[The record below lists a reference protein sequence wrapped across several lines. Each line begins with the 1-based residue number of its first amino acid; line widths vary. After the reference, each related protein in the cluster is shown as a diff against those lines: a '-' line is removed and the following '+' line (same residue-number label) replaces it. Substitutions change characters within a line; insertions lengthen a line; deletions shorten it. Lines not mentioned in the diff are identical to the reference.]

1 MKIFIAQLNYIVG
14 DLDENTK
21 KIIDAIYKAKE
32 KKADIVLFSELAICG
47 YPPEDLLYFEDFEK
61 KIHLKLEEII
71 SHTKDIFVVVGL
83 IRKNPSK
90 QEKDLYNSA
99 AIICDGKLLGYKD
112 KTLLPDY
119 DVFKE
124 RRYFEP
130 GKEEKIFQYKN
141 KKISVLI
148 CEDAWQHGGKV
159 HFTKYLKDPVLDV
172 KPLHPDIVLNLSASP
187 FYFEKRDV
195 RLHIYE
201 QTAKTLNCPVIVCN
215 QVGANDELVFD
226 GYSMFFDKEGILREI
241 GKGFEE
247 DFLLIDLEKKE
258 KEKSFITSSIEDLYH
273 SLVLGV
279 KDYFRKQNL
288 KKACIGLSG
297 GIDSALVC
305 CIAQQALGKENV
317 LAVNMPSRFS
327 SFQGIEDSNQLANN
341 LDIKL
346 IDIPIDKMFQNFL
359 DLLSPVFFNTKP
371 NIAEENL
378 QARIRGIILMAISNK
393 LGHIVLSTGNKSEM
407 AMGYS
412 TLYGDMCGGLGVLAD
427 VAKTQVYQLANWL
440 NKDKEI
446 IPLSIIEKPPSAEL
460 KENQKDEDDLPAYKI
475 VDTVLKDYVEE
486 HRSSREIVD
495 KRLLKKELVDDLV
508 RRIHLAEYKRRQSPI
523 GIRVSKKSFSKGRYF
538 PIVQKWIK
546 DRLEEEF

>member
-172 KPLHPDIVLNLSASP
+172 KPLHPDIVLNLAASP

-346 IDIPIDKMFQNFL
+346 IDIPIDKMFQEFL

-427 VAKTQVYQLANWL
+427 VAKTQVYQLANWI

-546 DRLEEEF
+546 DRLEEEI